1 MKNIYKIIVD
11 YLKSKKLSTL
21 LTIVLFFIGAVLAI
35 LPAKLTQYIIDNGF
49 GNRNFKLIVI
59 LSLLLM
65 IIYAGKVFCDFM
77 TQKIFINLSTDLL
90 KKLKDEIYSRILT
103 LDMTFFNNNES
114 GYINAR
120 MNEINSIDTLFSS
133 QTLNILSSIIQFV
146 FAAAVVI
153 SINWQ
158 FMAIMAI
165 PIPIFFLIIKK
176 TTKIVQ
182 EQIKK
187 SLDSSAHY
195 SGKINQSIS
204 GMENIKTHSLEDSE
218 KKKIEQYNS
227 KMMKNSKK
235 QSNTFNGFSGAISS
249 LTYIL
254 TVFTYI
260 VGGWIFISGKITLG
274 EFMAISAYVGKI
286 YQPVFTYCSTILIL
300 QPAIISLKRVG
311 KFFFSEL
318 YHEDNSGDIEIDS
331 VNDMKFQDVSFG
343 YEEGK
348 KVLKDLNFFIEKGNK
363 VLLQGKNGSGKSTV
377 IRLILRLYSVDSG
390 KILVN
395 GIDVNKLKRNSL
407 VKHISYAA
415 QRNFV
420 FNDSIEKNILSGIDS
435 YDEERYLEVI
445 KNLGL
450 DKVIERIDTE
460 NKGLIGEG
468 GCNISGG
475 EMQKIALARAL
486 VEENDFIILDE
497 AATYLDAESKAYI
510 KDCILESDKSFLIV
524 DHTGYFNDVCTK
536 KIVME

>member
-1 MKNIYKIIVD
+1 
-11 YLKSKKLSTL
+11 
-21 LTIVLFFIGAVLAI
+21 
-35 LPAKLTQYIIDNGF
+35 
-49 GNRNFKLIVI
+49 
-59 LSLLLM
+59 
-65 IIYAGKVFCDFM
+65 
-77 TQKIFINLSTDLL
+77 
-90 KKLKDEIYSRILT
+90 
-103 LDMTFFNNNES
+103 
-114 GYINAR
+114 
-120 MNEINSIDTLFSS
+120 
-133 QTLNILSSIIQFV
+133 
-146 FAAAVVI
+146 
-153 SINWQ
+153 
-158 FMAIMAI
+158 MAIMAI

-218 KKKIEQYNS
+218 KKKIEHYNS

-254 TVFTYI
+254 TVATYI
-260 VGGWIFISGKITLG
+260 VGGWIFISGRITLG
-274 EFMAISAYVGKI
+274 EFMAISAYVGN
-286 YQPVFTYCSTILIL
+286 
-300 QPAIISLKRVG
+300 
-311 KFFFSEL
+311 FFFSEL
-318 YHEDNSGDIEIDS
+318 YHEDNSGDIEIHS

-348 KVLKDLNFFIEKGNK
+348 NVFNDLNFFIEKGNK

-377 IRLILRLYSVDSG
+377 IRLILRLYSVNSG

-445 KNLGL
+445 SALGL
-450 DKVIERIDTE
+450 DKVIERINTE
-460 NKGLIGEG
+460 NKGVIGEG

-486 VEENDFIILDE
+486 VEENDFVILDE

-510 KDCILESDKSFLIV
+510 KDYILESNKSFLIV